1 MTLLLDTLSDT
12 AGTHTIYGT
21 VVHVLSHSAVTVIG
35 TAVHAIVL
43 LL

>member
-35 TAVHAIVL
+35 RAQAIVL